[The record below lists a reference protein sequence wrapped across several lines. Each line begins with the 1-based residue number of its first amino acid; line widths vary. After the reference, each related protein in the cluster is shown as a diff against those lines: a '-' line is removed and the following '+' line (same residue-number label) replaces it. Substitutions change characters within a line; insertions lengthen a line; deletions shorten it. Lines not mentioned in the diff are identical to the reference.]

1 MDPGGVR
8 HWYLSNPVGKK
19 EARPFTPRWTHHD
32 AGLKEIDRILFL
44 RTLGSELEKR
54 MFPTLLL
61 GSGLILDKSLD
72 LLECQF
78 PHLLKRI
85 GLPRLFL

>member
-1 MDPGGVR
+1 MQ
-8 HWYLSNPVGKK
+8 
-19 EARPFTPRWTHHD
+19 E
-32 AGLKEIDRILFL
+32 LKRLTASLFL
-44 RTLGSELEKR
+44 RTLGLELEKR

-85 GLPRLFL
+85 GLLRLFL